1 MRAGR
6 GFRNNLLHVS
16 RSGGVD
22 AVFGT
27 IGLFEPDVGS
37 GKVLPVHAQIHE
49 NATGAGQPAGC
60 LQDIR
65 WHSSDH
71 ANEIGQWQ

>member
-1 MRAGR
+1 MMRAGR

-37 GKVLPVHAQIHE
+37 GKVEALAVLA
-49 NATGAGQPAGC
+49 NTSVAGRSLWETISGFEVKTWFG
-60 LQDIR
+60 R
-65 WHSSDH
+65 S
-71 ANEIGQWQ
+71 